1 MKQQAPLN
9 RRDFLRNRAD
19 LRGIAAA
26 AAVVD
31 EAASPAP
38 EPAPE
43 PPPAAPLM
51 CVARPAMAC
60 RFEVRIS
67 AADGHLV
74 SAACAAL
81 DEVQRLEARL
91 SAYRPS
97 SDICRLNRHAADV
110 GNTGDFVGERPR
122 PARLDAELFAL
133 LSLSARLSE
142 KTGGCFDIS
151 AGALVKVWGFFK
163 GPRRVPSDAEIAE
176 ALGRSGMRHLRLDP
190 ADKSVRFARAGVEL
204 NLGSIGKG
212 HALDRAARVLTSR
225 RGPSGER
232 AVNWLMHAGF
242 SSLLASGSAE
252 GPGRPCG
259 WWVTVRDPLDPQRA
273 VARVRLGGGG
283 PMGGARTPA
292 ALSTSSA
299 AYRYFLH
306 EGRRYGHT
314 LDPRTGRPAEG
325 VRGVTVIAPT
335 AAEADAYSTALMVM
349 GPERA
354 RAFCAAHPRVRALM
368 FPEPAPG
375 RPAEMLNF
383 GLPAED
389 FELLQEPLSEPPTD
403 GQPDCRGAECSAPAE
418 PETWEP
424 EV

>member
-9 RRDFLRNRAD
+9 RRDFLRNRTD

-26 AAVVD
+26 AAVAD

-38 EPAPE
+38 VPAGSPAP
-43 PPPAAPLM
+43 PLPPAAPLM
-51 CVARPAMAC
+51 CVARSAMAC

-81 DEVQRLEARL
+81 DEVQRLESRL

-97 SDICRLNRHAADV
+97 SDICRLNRHAADP
-110 GNTGDFVGERPR
+110 GTYDR

-133 LSLSARLSE
+133 LSLSARLSVQ
-142 KTGGCFDIS
+142 TDGCFDIS

-163 GPRRVPSDAEIAE
+163 GPRRVPSDGEIAE

-212 HALDRAARVLTSR
+212 HALDRAARVLAGR
-225 RGPSGER
+225 RGPTGER

-259 WWVTVRDPLDPQRA
+259 WWVTIRDPLDPQRA
-273 VARVRLGGGG
+273 VAQVRLGGSHV
-283 PMGGARTPA
+283 PA

-299 AYRYFLH
+299 AYRYFVH

-383 GLPAED
+383 GLPAEN
-389 FELLQEPLSEPPTD
+389 FELLQEPLSEPPAD
-403 GQPDCRGAECSAPAE
+403 GQPDCRRPECSAPAE